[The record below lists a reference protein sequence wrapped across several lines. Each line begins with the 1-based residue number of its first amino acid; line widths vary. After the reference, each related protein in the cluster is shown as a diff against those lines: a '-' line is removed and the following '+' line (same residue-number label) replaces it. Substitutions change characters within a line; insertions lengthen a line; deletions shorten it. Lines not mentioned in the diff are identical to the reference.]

1 MPPRAS
7 TGLTACG
14 VPPLSKAADVVRLL
28 EHVRREHGRDQQV
41 IQAFAEVLM
50 EAGVDLSALAGR
62 AAPGGAGPAGAAALP
77 AAAPAA
83 EAGKLWTPG
92 GESSTGGGGE
102 KKVIWTPN

>member
-1 MPPRAS
+1 MLDVAELRVRMQR
-7 TGLTACG
+7 GDE
-14 VPPLSKAADVVRLL
+14 ADVVRLL

-50 EAGVDLSALAGR
+50 EAGVDISALAGR
-62 AAPGGAGPAGAAALP
+62 AMPGSGAGPAGGAVPSAV
-77 AAAPAA
+77 PAA

-92 GESSTGGGGE
+92 GESSASGGGE